1 MRLDFGPLTN
11 SVRGRPTMAQ
21 TNKFPR
27 SILVVDDEAYVCDA
41 LKMLLTLD
49 GHEVATANSG
59 LEALALFSQ
68 RRFDVVITD
77 YSMPA
82 MKGDEL
88 ALAIK
93 SRNPTQP
100 IVMITAYV
108 EVLTGSTM
116 APLNGIDVLVSKP
129 FRLEQLREAIAKVL
143 A

>member
-1 MRLDFGPLTN
+1 
-11 SVRGRPTMAQ
+11 MAQ
-21 TNKFPR
+21 NSIVPR
-27 SILVVDDEAYVCDA
+27 NILVVDDEAYVCDA

-59 LEALALFSQ
+59 SEALALFDL
-68 RRFDVVITD
+68 RPFDVVITD

-88 ALAIK
+88 AAAIK
-93 SRNPTQP
+93 LKNPAQP

-108 EVLTGSTM
+108 EVLTGTKS
-116 APLNGIDVLVSKP
+116 PLNGIDVLVSKP

>member
-1 MRLDFGPLTN
+1 
-11 SVRGRPTMAQ
+11 MAQ
-21 TNKFPR
+21 NNIIPR
-27 SILVVDDEAYVCDA
+27 NILVVDDEAYVCDA

-59 LEALALFSQ
+59 SEALNIFSQ
-68 RRFDVVITD
+68 RPFDVVITD

-88 ALAIK
+88 AAAIK
-93 SRNPTQP
+93 SRKPDQP

-108 EVLTGSTM
+108 EVLTGSTK

-143 A
+143 N

>member
-1 MRLDFGPLTN
+1 
-11 SVRGRPTMAQ
+11 MAQ
-21 TNKFPR
+21 NSIVPR
-27 SILVVDDEAYVCDA
+27 NILVVDDEAYVCDA

-59 LEALALFSQ
+59 SEALALFDQ
-68 RRFDVVITD
+68 RAFDVVITD

-88 ALAIK
+88 AAAIK
-93 SRNPTQP
+93 LKNPAQP

-108 EVLTGSTM
+108 EVLTGTKS
-116 APLNGIDVLVSKP
+116 PLNGIDVLVSKP